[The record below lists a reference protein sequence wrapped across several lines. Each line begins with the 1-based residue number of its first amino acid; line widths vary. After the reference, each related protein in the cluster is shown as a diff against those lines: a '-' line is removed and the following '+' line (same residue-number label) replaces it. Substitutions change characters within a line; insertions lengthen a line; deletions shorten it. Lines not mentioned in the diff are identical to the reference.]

1 MAGHGWAES
10 RRVAEAFISRMKI
23 EAYRNVKT
31 KNLSGGNKRKVCTAI
46 SLIGS
51 PKVKLFYLDWGKQE
65 SVGLQFVLMDEPTS
79 GMDPG
84 SRQLVR
90 EVIREAVE
98 QGQSVLMTSHSMT
111 ECDLLCDRLAIMVS
125 GQIVLE
131 GDPQHLKET
140 EGGGYKINVK
150 LSDPARRQDLDTFL
164 QSSFRLGA

>member
-1 MAGHGWAES
+1 
-10 RRVAEAFISRMKI
+10 
-23 EAYRNVKT
+23 
-31 KNLSGGNKRKVCTAI
+31 
-46 SLIGS
+46 
-51 PKVKLFYLDWGKQE
+51 
-65 SVGLQFVLMDEPTS
+65 MDEPTS

-131 GDPQHLKET
+131 GDPQQLKET

-150 LSDPARRQDLDTFL
+150 LSDPARRQELDTFL
-164 QSSFRLGA
+164 QSSFR